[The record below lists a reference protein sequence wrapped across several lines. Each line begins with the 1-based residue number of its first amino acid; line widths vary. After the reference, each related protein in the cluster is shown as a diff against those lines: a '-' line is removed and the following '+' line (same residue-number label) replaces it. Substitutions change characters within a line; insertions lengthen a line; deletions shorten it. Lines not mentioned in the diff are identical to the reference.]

1 MNFDAINNK
10 IISIDTIIKIAE
22 YLEGEKEHYG
32 KLYAYNEKLKY
43 YKKHKADVF
52 RGADNILNYK
62 IVLHSGEELK
72 KDNFEWFKEQ
82 LKTINKSNIKEI
94 DINFLTSSLSNKK
107 NNNENKQNSTSNDK
121 NEVQQSSTKYP
132 TGKTKYY
139 IKVNYGENAVT
150 IYKKDENGYYSIPVK
165 AMVCSC
171 GTATPKSGVYKTSKG
186 YEWGTLE
193 GGTFG
198 RYSTRIIGGILFH
211 SVPYTSESE
220 DSLEYW
226 EYDKLG
232 TTASLGCV
240 RLSVADTKWIF
251 DNCEVGT
258 QVEFYTSSDPGPLG
272 KPTAQKISDNVECRN
287 WDPTD
292 TSSNSPW
299 NK

>member
-1 MNFDAINNK
+1 MKKKKKNIIIILIAICIVTVIGIIFFKHSKKIETSTTSEPEEQNYSKEIEEKSYNDIINNSVSNEIK
-10 IISIDTIIKIAE
+10 NEVKEVKNEVNENIIS
-22 YLEGEKEHYG
+22 
-32 KLYAYNEKLKY
+32 NE
-43 YKKHKADVF
+43 
-52 RGADNILNYK
+52 N
-62 IVLHSGEELK
+62 
-72 KDNFEWFKEQ
+72 Q
-82 LKTINKSNIKEI
+82 
-94 DINFLTSSLSNKK
+94 NKK
-107 NNNENKQNSTSNDK
+107 NNNENKQNNTSNDK

-139 IKVNYGENAVT
+139 IKVNYGANAVT

-272 KPTAQKISDNVECRN
+272 KPTAQKISDNVEFRN

>member
-1 MNFDAINNK
+1 MKKKKKNIIIILIAICIVTVIGIIFFKHSKKIETSTTSEPEEQNYSKEIEEKSYNDIINNSVSNEIK
-10 IISIDTIIKIAE
+10 NEVKEVKNEVNENIIS
-22 YLEGEKEHYG
+22 
-32 KLYAYNEKLKY
+32 NE
-43 YKKHKADVF
+43 
-52 RGADNILNYK
+52 N
-62 IVLHSGEELK
+62 
-72 KDNFEWFKEQ
+72 Q
-82 LKTINKSNIKEI
+82 
-94 DINFLTSSLSNKK
+94 NKK
-107 NNNENKQNSTSNDK
+107 NNNENKQNNTSNDK

-139 IKVNYGENAVT
+139 IKVNYGANAVT
-150 IYKKDENGYYSIPVK
+150 IYKKDEIGYYSIPVK

>member
-1 MNFDAINNK
+1 MKKKNK
-10 IISIDTIIKIAE
+10 IIILIVICIVAVIGIIFFKHSKKIE
-22 YLEGEKEHYG
+22 TSTTSEP
-32 KLYAYNEKLKY
+32 
-43 YKKHKADVF
+43 
-52 RGADNILNYK
+52 
-62 IVLHSGEELK
+62 
-72 KDNFEWFKEQ
+72 KEQ
-82 LKTINKSNIKEI
+82 NYSKEI
-94 DINFLTSSLSNKK
+94 EEKSYNDIINNSVSNEIKNEVKEVKNEVNENIISNENQNKK
-107 NNNENKQNSTSNDK
+107 NNNENKQNNTSNDK

-139 IKVNYGENAVT
+139 IKVNYGANAVT

>member
-1 MNFDAINNK
+1 MKKKNK
-10 IISIDTIIKIAE
+10 IIILIVICIVAVIGIIFFKHSKKIE
-22 YLEGEKEHYG
+22 TSTTSEPEEQNYSKKIEENSYNDVINNSVSNEIENEVKEV
-32 KLYAYNEKLKY
+32 KNE
-43 YKKHKADVF
+43 VNE
-52 RGADNILNYK
+52 NI
-62 IVLHSGEELK
+62 I
-72 KDNFEWFKEQ
+72 
-82 LKTINKSNIKEI
+82 SNE
-94 DINFLTSSLSNKK
+94 NQNKK
-107 NNNENKQNSTSNDK
+107 NNNENKQNNTSNDK
-121 NEVQQSSTKYP
+121 NEVQQSSIKYP

-139 IKVNYGENAVT
+139 IKVNYGANAVT
-150 IYKKDENGYYSIPVK
+150 IYKKDESGYYSIPVK

-198 RYSTRIIGGILFH
+198 RYSTRIVGGILFH

-240 RLSVADTKWIF
+240 RLSIADTKWIF

-258 QVEFYTSSDPGPLG
+258 QVEFYKSSDPGPLG

>member
-1 MNFDAINNK
+1 MKKKNKFIIFIVICIVAVIGIIFFKHSKKIETSTTSEPEEQNYSKEIEEKSYNDIINNSVSNEIK
-10 IISIDTIIKIAE
+10 NEVKEVKNEVNENIIS
-22 YLEGEKEHYG
+22 
-32 KLYAYNEKLKY
+32 NE
-43 YKKHKADVF
+43 
-52 RGADNILNYK
+52 N
-62 IVLHSGEELK
+62 
-72 KDNFEWFKEQ
+72 Q
-82 LKTINKSNIKEI
+82 
-94 DINFLTSSLSNKK
+94 NKK
-107 NNNENKQNSTSNDK
+107 NNNENKQNNTSNDK
-121 NEVQQSSTKYP
+121 KEVQQSSTKYP

-139 IKVNYGENAVT
+139 IKVNYGANAVT
-150 IYKKDENGYYSIPVK
+150 IYKKEENGYYSIPVK

>member
-1 MNFDAINNK
+1 MKKKKKNK
-10 IISIDTIIKIAE
+10 IIILIAICIVTVIGIIFFKHSKKIE
-22 YLEGEKEHYG
+22 TSTTSEPEKQ
-32 KLYAYNEKLKY
+32 
-43 YKKHKADVF
+43 
-52 RGADNILNYK
+52 NY
-62 IVLHSGEELK
+62 S
-72 KDNFEWFKEQ
+72 
-82 LKTINKSNIKEI
+82 KEI
-94 DINFLTSSLSNKK
+94 EENSYNDIINNSVSNEIKNEVKEVKNEVNENIISNENQNKK
-107 NNNENKQNSTSNDK
+107 NNNKNKQNNTSNDK

-139 IKVNYGENAVT
+139 IKVNYGANAVT

-272 KPTAQKISDNVECRN
+272 KPTAKKISDNVECRN

>member
-1 MNFDAINNK
+1 MKKNTKIIIFIVICIIAVIGVIFFRHSKKIETSTTSELEEQNYSKKNEENSYTNIMNNSVSNEIENGVNENIINN
-10 IISIDTIIKIAE
+10 E
-22 YLEGEKEHYG
+22 
-32 KLYAYNEKLKY
+32 N
-43 YKKHKADVF
+43 
-52 RGADNILNYK
+52 
-62 IVLHSGEELK
+62 
-72 KDNFEWFKEQ
+72 Q
-82 LKTINKSNIKEI
+82 
-94 DINFLTSSLSNKK
+94 NKK
-107 NNNENKQNSTSNDK
+107 NNNETKQNNTLNDK
-121 NEVQQSSTKYP
+121 NKVQQSTTKYP

-139 IKVNYGENAVT
+139 IKVNYGANVVT
-150 IYKKDENGYYSIPVK
+150 IYKKDESGYYSIPVK

-258 QVEFYTSSDPGPLG
+258 QVEFYTSSAPGPLG
-272 KPTAQKISDNVECRN
+272 KPTAQKISDNIECRN

>member
-1 MNFDAINNK
+1 MKKKNK
-10 IISIDTIIKIAE
+10 IIILIVICIVAVIGILFFKHSKKIETSTTSEPEEQNYSKKIEENSYNDIINNSVSDEIKNE
-22 YLEGEKEHYG
+22 VKEV
-32 KLYAYNEKLKY
+32 KNE
-43 YKKHKADVF
+43 VNE
-52 RGADNILNYK
+52 NI
-62 IVLHSGEELK
+62 I
-72 KDNFEWFKEQ
+72 
-82 LKTINKSNIKEI
+82 SNE
-94 DINFLTSSLSNKK
+94 NQNKK
-107 NNNENKQNSTSNDK
+107 NNNENKQNNTLNDK
-121 NEVQQSSTKYP
+121 NEVQQSTTKYP

-139 IKVNYGENAVT
+139 IKVNYGANAVT
-150 IYKKDENGYYSIPVK
+150 IYKKDESGYYSIPVK

-198 RYSTRIIGGILFH
+198 RYSTRIVGGILFH

-220 DSLEYW
+220 DTLEYW

-272 KPTAQKISDNVECRN
+272 KPIAQKISDNVECRN

>member
-1 MNFDAINNK
+1 MKKKNKFIIFIVICIVAVIGIIFFKHSKKIETSTTSEPEEQNYSKEIEEKSYNDIINNSVSNEIK
-10 IISIDTIIKIAE
+10 NEVKEVKNEVNENIIS
-22 YLEGEKEHYG
+22 
-32 KLYAYNEKLKY
+32 NE
-43 YKKHKADVF
+43 
-52 RGADNILNYK
+52 N
-62 IVLHSGEELK
+62 
-72 KDNFEWFKEQ
+72 Q
-82 LKTINKSNIKEI
+82 
-94 DINFLTSSLSNKK
+94 NKK
-107 NNNENKQNSTSNDK
+107 NNNENKQNNTSNDK

-139 IKVNYGENAVT
+139 IKVNYGANAVT

-240 RLSVADTKWIF
+240 RLSLADTKWIF